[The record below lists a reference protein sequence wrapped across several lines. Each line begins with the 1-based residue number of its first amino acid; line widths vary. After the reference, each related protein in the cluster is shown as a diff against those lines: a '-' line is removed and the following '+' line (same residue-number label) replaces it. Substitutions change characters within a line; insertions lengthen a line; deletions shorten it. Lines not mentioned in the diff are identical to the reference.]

1 MAARKRKEL
10 GEYIVAD
17 PDICHGQLTFKG
29 TRVLVKDV
37 LYMVAKGKS
46 WDWISDGYHGLPLEA
61 IAEAVRLAG
70 DALVEKA
77 EKKELGKR
85 AEKRR
90 RAA

>member
-1 MAARKRKEL
+1 MKTFKRIEF
-10 GEYIVAD
+10 GQYIVAD
-17 PDICHGQLTFKG
+17 PEICHGQLTFKG

-37 LYMVAKGKS
+37 LYMIAKGKS

-61 IAEAVRLAG
+61 IAEAVKLAG

-77 EKKELGKR
+77 EKKRSAGRVE
-85 AEKRR
+85 RR

>member
-1 MAARKRKEL
+1 MPARKRKEL

-17 PDICHGQLTFKG
+17 PEICHGQLTSKG

-37 LYMVAKGKS
+37 LYMVAKGES

-77 EKKELGKR
+77 EKTHSGKS